1 MPLMSFLEVVLF
13 RENFRQMSAEMANIC
28 NFKVTDVFFLLSF
41 FVNMGKSLKEMIHE
55 KKGVGH

>member
-1 MPLMSFLEVVLF
+1 MPLF

-28 NFKVTDVFFLLSF
+28 NFKVTDVFFCCCF